1 MTNTSKEEVL
11 ADTYTVKV
19 EEDPNTGDLVLPFPT
34 ELLAQMGWDIG
45 DNLVWE
51 DHFNGTFSIKKVDK
65 EQEKAYNKDNDN
77 SN

>member
-1 MTNTSKEEVL
+1 M

-19 EEDPNTGDLVLPFPT
+19 EGDPDTGDLVLPFPT
-34 ELLAQMGWDIG
+34 ELLAQMGWDLG